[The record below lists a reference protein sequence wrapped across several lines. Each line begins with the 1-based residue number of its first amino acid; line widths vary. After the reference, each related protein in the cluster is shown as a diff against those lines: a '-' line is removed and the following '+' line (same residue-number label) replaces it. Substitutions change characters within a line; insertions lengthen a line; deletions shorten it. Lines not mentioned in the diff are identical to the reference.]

1 MDRGT
6 DGNLAMF
13 DALLKVLAKHEGGT
27 ATQEVVQDLQSARFN
42 YTQGDV
48 GHLVN
53 NLCRVLSK
61 LMDGSVD
68 ETLRKDLEKELRARS
83 TSILSAAAEL
93 RRLAEEHEAK
103 GGKLLSQDEILAEVA
118 ERRGGSR

>member
-6 DGNLAMF
+6 DGNLALF
-13 DALLKVLAKHEGGT
+13 DALLEVLARHEDT
-27 ATQEVVQDLQSARFN
+27 AAVPEILQDLKSARFN
-42 YTQGDV
+42 YTQRDV

-53 NLCRVLSK
+53 NLCRVLYK
-61 LMDGSVD
+61 LIDGPLD
-68 ETLRKDLEKELRARS
+68 EALKDDLRKEIRARAKA
-83 TSILSAAAEL
+83 ILATAAEL
-93 RRLAEEHEAK
+93 RQLADEYEAK